1 MKLYTT
7 LFQFVMS
14 IVAKYKIDESHGL
27 SHSFQILTFAH
38 SIYEHEVIK
47 CPEIAPYEKIVY
59 ISAIIHDMC
68 DHKYMDVDSG
78 LETIVSFLSSNE
90 IFQLSDNDVIAIR
103 DIINTMSY
111 SKVKMN
117 GFPNLGNYQK
127 AYHIVR
133 EADLLCAYDFD
144 RCMIYHMH
152 THNTGIENA
161 FHDSSN
167 LFNVRVFRHESDGLL
182 TTEYSKQQSQIL
194 ETQSR
199 GRIEKWSL
207 LLKI

>member
-144 RCMIYHMH
+144 RCMVYHMH